1 MPKGTKGHGS
11 GSCLLPRMMTGEPGS
26 ITCPS
31 EGTVAFQGAGSS
43 RRQQARRPTER
54 NVRRRAEAV
63 PLPQVR
69 LPAARGCQG
78 VPCAKRMIPL
88 ERPDAVNPPV
98 RFGERRLETEPWR
111 GVRHRQCESR
121 RQQLP
126 PIRLPLPRQ
135 SPTLPFSAT
144 NPELSLPQFRLTDE
158 PPAEPVWQFPG

>member
-1 MPKGTKGHGS
+1 
-11 GSCLLPRMMTGEPGS
+11 MTGEPGS

-31 EGTVAFQGAGSS
+31 EGTVPFQGAGSS

-88 ERPDAVNPPV
+88 ESRM
-98 RFGERRLETEPWR
+98 R
-111 GVRHRQCESR
+111 ESR
-121 RQQLP
+121 
-126 PIRLPLPRQ
+126 
-135 SPTLPFSAT
+135 
-144 NPELSLPQFRLTDE
+144 LSGSESGDWKRSHGGE
-158 PPAEPVWQFPG
+158 